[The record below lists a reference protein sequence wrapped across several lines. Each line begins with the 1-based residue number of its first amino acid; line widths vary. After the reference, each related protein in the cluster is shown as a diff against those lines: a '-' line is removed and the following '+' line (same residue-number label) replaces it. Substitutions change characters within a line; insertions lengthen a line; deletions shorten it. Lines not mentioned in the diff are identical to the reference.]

1 MTNKCFPQQIVC
13 SNGLYLQDIFLV
25 CRCRVYDIFVPHESV
40 ALRSESWE
48 LGVLLCPVVVSDLWW
63 PHLCPRVSAGRTL
76 LCVTPHIVSWS
87 QRQDTFHLPRPEP
100 PPSPPLCQLSALR
113 SPPSRSPLSP
123 RSRLA
128 ATHTD
133 ADPRAALP
141 KPVTP
146 ALTCS
151 DTDLWADTGLYLT
164 PLSRITGRARL
175 HLKPLAVLASGRLP
189 PLTSD
194 THCRAS
200 HRFRHSQIKIS
211 FKPSLGQTKVQ

>member
-1 MTNKCFPQQIVC
+1 MPPCQ
-13 SNGLYLQDIFLV
+13 
-25 CRCRVYDIFVPHESV
+25 H
-40 ALRSESWE
+40 
-48 LGVLLCPVVVSDLWW
+48 W
-63 PHLCPRVSAGRTL
+63 PHTALCHATHCELESETR
-76 LCVTPHIVSWS
+76 HI
-87 QRQDTFHLPRPEP
+87 P
-100 PPSPPLCQLSALR
+100 PPPPRAPPPPLCQLSALR

-146 ALTCS
+146 ALACS

-164 PLSRITGRARL
+164 PLTRITGRARL

-211 FKPSLGQTKVQ
+211 LKPSLGQKFN